1 MKQSATA
8 IWEGSKTEGKGVTS
22 TQSKQIHN
30 TPYSFISHFD
40 DGHQKATNPAE
51 LIAAAH
57 ADCFTLMLTEL
68 LEEAGLVADYIE
80 TSAEVSIDFDSSSM
94 THSHLSVKA
103 RIPSIGLQQFAEMAN
118 KAAQTCPVSKLLKA
132 QITVDYEL
140 I

>member
-8 IWEGSKTEGKGVTS
+8 IWEGSRTEGKGVTT

-40 DGHQKATNPAE
+40 DGHKNATNPVE

-68 LEEAGLVADYIE
+68 LEEANLVADYIE
-80 TSAEVSIDFDSSSM
+80 ASAEVTIDFDSSSIP
-94 THSHLSVKA
+94 HSHLAVKA
-103 RIPSIGLQQFAEMAN
+103 RIPSISKEQFAEMAVT
-118 KAAQTCPVSKLLKA
+118 AAETCPVSKLLKA
-132 QITVDYEL
+132 KITVDYEL

>member
-8 IWEGSKTEGKGVTS
+8 IWEGSRAEGKGVTT
-22 TQSKQIHN
+22 TQSKQINN

-40 DGHQKATNPAE
+40 DGQRRATNPAE

-68 LEEAGLVADYIE
+68 LEEAGLIADYIE
-80 TSAEVSIDFDSSSM
+80 TSAEVTIDFDSSSM
-94 THSHLSVKA
+94 THSHLTVKA
-103 RIPSIGLQQFAEMAN
+103 RIPSISKEQFAEMALS
-118 KAAQTCPVSKLLKA
+118 AAETCPVSKLLKA
-132 QITVDYEL
+132 EISVDYEL